1 MTAASSPEPVPVY
14 VRTGNWADDANCLG
28 MNPDIFFPTRGEDV
42 RYAQSIC
49 RACDVQVECAHY
61 ALNQNDTLQGIWGG
75 LTQRDR
81 RRIRRGRAATRSRQR
96 STDQGVA

>member
-1 MTAASSPEPVPVY
+1 MNDHRSQVPVY

-42 RYAQSIC
+42 ARARAIC

-61 ALNQNDTLQGIWGG
+61 ALNQDDTLQGIWGG

-81 RRIRRGRAATRSRQR
+81 RRIRRGKPRPAGGPGKPQGAA
-96 STDQGVA
+96 